1 MIIYNVTVKVDH
13 AVAAEWLAW
22 MLEVHIPEVM
32 NTGLFTEN
40 HVLKVL
46 VEDMEGLTYS
56 IQYHCK
62 SMADYEKY
70 RDEFAPALQAETQK
84 KYKERF
90 VAFRT
95 LLEVIK

>member
-13 AVAAEWLAW
+13 AVATEWLAW

-46 VEDMEGLTYS
+46 VEDSEGLTYS
-56 IQYHCK
+56 IQYYCK
-62 SMADYEKY
+62 NMADYEKY

-84 KYKERF
+84 KYKEHF

-95 LLEVIK
+95 LLELIK

>member
-1 MIIYNVTVKVDH
+1 MIIYNVTVKIDR
-13 AVAAEWLAW
+13 AVADEWLAW
-22 MLEVHIPEVM
+22 MLDVHIPEVM

-46 VEDMEGLTYS
+46 VEDPEGLTYS
-56 IQYHCK
+56 IQYYCK

-84 KYKERF
+84 KYKDRF